1 MTIPEIIS
9 QMTLEEKAA
18 LLTGKIPGIFAT
30 ARVWG
35 WSARWSATA
44 RTGCARNVK
53 MQTAVYSKIVL
64 MLSASP
70 PPWAWRAFH
79 PDALAKLGET
89 LGEECQA
96 EDVSILLGP
105 GVNMKR
111 SPLCGRNF

>member
-18 LLTGKIPGIFAT
+18 LLTGEDSWHIRNCPRLGMERT
-30 ARVWG
+30 MVSDG
-35 WSARWSATA
+35 

-70 PPWAWRAFH
+70 PPWAWRAPFTQMR
-79 PDALAKLGET
+79 LRSSAK
-89 LGEECQA
+89 
-96 EDVSILLGP
+96 
-105 GVNMKR
+105 R
-111 SPLCGRNF
+111 